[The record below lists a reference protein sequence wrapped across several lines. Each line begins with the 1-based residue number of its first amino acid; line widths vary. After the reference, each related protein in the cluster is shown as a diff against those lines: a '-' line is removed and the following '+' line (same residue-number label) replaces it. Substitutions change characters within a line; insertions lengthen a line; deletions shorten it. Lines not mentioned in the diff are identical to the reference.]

1 MIRLVITKCNLYI
14 PGNKTILQ
22 SRALHAWHP
31 AKQHSALRFP
41 ILPSFY
47 LKKITPYIIII
58 LQSKV
63 ITQIHSTFRISPF
76 NRQCS
81 FYWFVCLKLG
91 RRLLRFEFFQLEKLQ
106 QGQQPTACGKCYLA
120 SRKSGPWD
128 DSMKMESS
136 TELTACTWWVIL
148 PSSSA
153 NSMAPHS
160 ATRALNLLYTC
171 TQFAVHSRAH
181 KRRLKITSLN

>member
-1 MIRLVITKCNLYI
+1 MSY
-14 PGNKTILQ
+14 
-22 SRALHAWHP
+22 LHRET
-31 AKQHSALRFP
+31 HSTQLL
-41 ILPSFY
+41 ILPSSYF
-47 LKKITPYIIII
+47 KKVTPYIIII

-63 ITQIHSTFRISPF
+63 ITQIHATLQVSSS
-76 NRQCS
+76 NRQY
-81 FYWFVCLKLG
+81 FIKNKKKKELG
-91 RRLLRFEFFQLEKLQ
+91 KKILRFFSFFSSFSNRKNSNIAN
-106 QGQQPTACGKCYLA
+106 PTGCGKCYLA

-171 TQFAVHSRAH
+171 IQFAVHSTAH
-181 KRRLKITSLN
+181 KRRGLKVTSLD

>member
-1 MIRLVITKCNLYI
+1 MIVPTSPCGNIWKGLINQGKDQSLDELEGREQSLTSLDKLVLNISLEEKGKKI
-14 PGNKTILQ
+14 
-22 SRALHAWHP
+22 
-31 AKQHSALRFP
+31 LRFF
-41 ILPSFY
+41 SFF
-47 LKKITPYIIII
+47 
-58 LQSKV
+58 S
-63 ITQIHSTFRISPF
+63 SFS
-76 NRQCS
+76 NRKNS
-81 FYWFVCLKLG
+81 NIAN
-91 RRLLRFEFFQLEKLQ
+91 
-106 QGQQPTACGKCYLA
+106 PTGCGKCYLA

-171 TQFAVHSRAH
+171 IQFAVHSTAH
-181 KRRLKITSLN
+181 KRRGLKVTSLD